1 MQSTHRQDLSGMDTW
16 SRHQR
21 LIENYVKHYQTPG
34 ENSQQETPHKTERD
48 ILVENHRFLRSD
60 QDDEELTWE
69 KRIAKKY
76 YDKLFKEYAL
86 VDLRFYKEGRIA
98 MRWRNEKELFRGKG
112 QFSCG
117 NLRCLVSKGL
127 QSWEVNFGY
136 VEQNEK
142 KNALVK
148 IRLCEKCSYKLN
160 YKTQSK
166 RAASPPQNPES
177 SVAESSA
184 AATAPS
190 LYSLR
195 GSRKR
200 SGSRDRSAHDDNG
213 YVDDK
218 ERELRDKG
226 ATDDSEEERGGR
238 RRRRSH
244 HHDAKDSEVE
254 SHDRKMSR
262 RNEEEPGSSESTVG
276 RGHHKRTEARKKRS
290 RSAEHGSGPKESH
303 DETPSKHR
311 GRQESGVKG
320 GVDASETGSSLDRR
334 PQRHT
339 ADLDTIFKG
348 LFQ

>member
-1 MQSTHRQDLSGMDTW
+1 MDTW

-48 ILVENHRFLRSD
+48 ILVENHRFLRSE

-69 KRIAKKY
+69 KRIARKY

-86 VDLRFYKEGRIA
+86 ADLRFYKEGRIA

-117 NLRCLVSKGL
+117 NLRCLESKGL

-177 SVAESSA
+177 SVIESSVAESSA

-190 LYSLR
+190 SYSLK

-200 SGSRDRSAHDDNG
+200 SGSRDRSAHGDND
-213 YVDDK
+213 YVDDR

-226 ATDDSEEERGGR
+226 ATDD
-238 RRRRSH
+238 
-244 HHDAKDSEVE
+244 
-254 SHDRKMSR
+254 
-262 RNEEEPGSSESTVG
+262 
-276 RGHHKRTEARKKRS
+276 
-290 RSAEHGSGPKESH
+290 
-303 DETPSKHR
+303 
-311 GRQESGVKG
+311 
-320 GVDASETGSSLDRR
+320 
-334 PQRHT
+334 
-339 ADLDTIFKG
+339 
-348 LFQ
+348 